1 MKIGMLRL
9 RKVKKIFKV
18 VKWKRKKTES
28 QQSRSLQPWSH
39 IGKF

>member
-18 VKWKRKKTES
+18 VKSKRKKTES
-28 QQSRSLQPWSH
+28 P
-39 IGKF
+39 K